1 MSRQSW
7 IHMICVV
14 GTLLAL
20 GCAGPTPEVAAADRS
35 SAQTTRYQSPA
46 AFQTK
51 SAGCNYAVKKA
62 RQQAARA
69 CAVASLSVDRD
80 SCQCS
85 RGGSGWGCSVEAM
98 YTCQ

>member
-20 GCAGPTPEVAAADRS
+20 GCAGPTPEVSAADRS
-35 SAQTTRYQSPA
+35 SAQTLRYQSPV

-51 SAGCNYAVKKA
+51 SAACNYAVEKA
-62 RQQAARA
+62 RQQAGRT
-69 CAVASLSVDRD
+69 CSVASLSVDRD

-85 RGGSGWGCSVEAM
+85 RSSAWGCSVEAV
-98 YTCQ
+98 YTCE